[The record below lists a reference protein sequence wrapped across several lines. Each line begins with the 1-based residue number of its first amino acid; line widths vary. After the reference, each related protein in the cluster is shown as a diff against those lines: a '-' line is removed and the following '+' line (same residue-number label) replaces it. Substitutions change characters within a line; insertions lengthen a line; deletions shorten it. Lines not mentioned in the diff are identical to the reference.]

1 MKKTLLL
8 LVWTLGAMFC
18 HAQNELFLVK
28 GRVFSEDS
36 LTAIPYVN
44 IVSEL
49 SHYGTVSNQDGWFLI
64 NSKTIDTLWVS
75 CVGFERQR
83 VPVAKDSIV
92 DKELIIKL
100 IRSNIMLDSVE
111 IYPYPDYETFKQM
124 IISMPSREPFFVP
137 GLSKRNDEILIHK
150 KPEIEPKVSGG
161 SIISLI
167 YNRFNKRERFKRKL
181 QRNKRKFN
189 RKMERIGA
197 DSLMVTE

>member
-100 IRSNIMLDSVE
+100 MRSNIMLDSVE

-181 QRNKRKFN
+181 ERNKRKFN

-197 DSLMVTE
+197 DSLMILE